1 MGTYPLTYEEYK
13 QGLLDDKLLGL
24 RCMDCGELLLPPSAV
39 CTSCGGSNM
48 EVNSFSKKGKIKTFS
63 VIRVG
68 PVGYN
73 TPYVVA
79 LVELQDGP
87 WVVGNLISFDPT
99 KASMDLIEKEVSV
112 GSRILPHDPAEP
124 GQEGCVLTFE
134 LIK

>member
-24 RCMDCGELLLPPSAV
+24 KCMDCGELLLPPSAV

-134 LIK
+134 LI

>member
-134 LIK
+134 LI

>member
-1 MGTYPLTYEEYK
+1 MRKYPLTYEEFK
-13 QGLLDDKLLGL
+13 QGLQEDKLLGL
-24 RCMDCGELLLPPSAV
+24 KCLDCGELLLPPGAV
-39 CTSCGGSNM
+39 CTSCGSSKM
-48 EVNSFSKKGKIKTFS
+48 EVNSFAKRGKIKTFS

-68 PVGYN
+68 PAGYV

-87 WVVGNLISFDPT
+87 WVVGNLTAFDSQ

-112 GSRILPHDPAEP
+112 GSKILPLDPAEP

-134 LIK
+134 LI